1 MSENDNDLD
10 ELDLDGHGRRDR
22 ELLTWLGSYLAEGD
36 PSRVQRIEAEITA
49 GFRALSKVE
58 RAVSI
63 FGSAR
68 AKRGTRHYEL
78 ARETAR
84 LLGGAGFSVITGGG
98 PGIME
103 AANRGAQDAGAL
115 SIGCNIELPHEQ
127 QPNDYLDISISFQ
140 HFFVRKLMFVR
151 YASAFVIVPGGYG
164 TLDELLEALTLMQTD
179 KIEHF
184 PVVLLDRQHWAGL
197 IDWIRER
204 VVAEGLLSEG
214 DLGLIHQADTAEEA
228 LSIVLAESLPL
239 PSKAAGR

>member
-10 ELDLDGHGRRDR
+10 ELDLDGHGLRDR

-36 PSRVQRIEAEITA
+36 PGRVQRIEAEITA

-58 RAVSI
+58 RAVSV

-68 AKRGTRHYEL
+68 TKPGTKHYEV

-127 QPNDYLDISISFQ
+127 QPNDFLDISISFQ

-164 TLDELLEALTLMQTD
+164 TLDELLEALTLMQTH

-239 PSKAAGR
+239 PSKAANR

>member
-10 ELDLDGHGRRDR
+10 ELDLDGHGLRDR

-36 PSRVQRIEAEITA
+36 PGRVQKIEAEITA

-68 AKRGTRHYEL
+68 TKPGTKHYEV

-164 TLDELLEALTLMQTD
+164 TLDELLEALTLMQTH

-239 PSKAAGR
+239 PSKAADR